1 MPALDD
7 ADLVIVHEWNDPA
20 LIASFLVLGLWPKP
34 ALDVVNPAITKTLQ
48 TVGIADPAP
57 STGAQATSEGSA
69 K

>member
-1 MPALDD
+1 MP
-7 ADLVIVHEWNDPA
+7 